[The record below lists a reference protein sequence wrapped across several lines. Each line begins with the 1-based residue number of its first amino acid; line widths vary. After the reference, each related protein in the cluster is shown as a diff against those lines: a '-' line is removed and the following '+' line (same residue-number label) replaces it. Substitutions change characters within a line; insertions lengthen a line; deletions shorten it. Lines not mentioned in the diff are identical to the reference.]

1 MTPQMSQTTDNNL
14 QAEIDRLT
22 CSAYLLT
29 LDPGKALSAVVRAI
43 DGSLEEATVNSDLLE
58 RTVEL
63 ALEEVL
69 CESGTSWDGEAS
81 ACDVVLYGHLAAIN
95 SKAFQSLQDLSGS
108 PILLLDSTSRVVFVL
123 HHLLGYKIGDAAA
136 KARLTEKQYRAQLR
150 RAYVQLASFR
160 LQGGTPASHGVEQ
173 SAPTWE
179 RKYELV
185 EMDSCLLV

>member
-1 MTPQMSQTTDNNL
+1 MTPQMSQTTDDNL

-22 CSAYLLT
+22 YSAYLLT
-29 LDPGKALSAVVRAI
+29 LDPGKAFSAVVRAI
-43 DGSLEEATVNSDLLE
+43 DRSLEETTVNSDLLE

-69 CESGTSWDGEAS
+69 CESGKRWDGESS
-81 ACDVVLYGHLAAIN
+81 AFDMVPYGHFAAIN

-108 PILLLDSTSRVVFVL
+108 PILLLDSTSRVAFVL
-123 HHLLGYKIGDAAA
+123 HHVLGYKIRDAAA

-160 LQGGTPASHGVEQ
+160 LQDGTPASHGVEQ

-179 RKYELV
+179 RKL
-185 EMDSCLLV
+185 